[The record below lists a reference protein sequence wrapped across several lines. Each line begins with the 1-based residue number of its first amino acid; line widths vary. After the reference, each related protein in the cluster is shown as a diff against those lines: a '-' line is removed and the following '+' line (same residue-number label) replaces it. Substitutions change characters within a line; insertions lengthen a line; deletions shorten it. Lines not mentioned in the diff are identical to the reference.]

1 MAKKDN
7 RSIVIVAALFI
18 ASAVLVSYLLGLWPS
33 FKKELPKHEWQ
44 KGMCYVTWSKDKYAS
59 QQSDASMK
67 EMARIGVKWVA
78 IVTTWYQQ
86 KCNTNS
92 IFPTD
97 KTPSDESVIHAI
109 NMAHSLGMKVMLK
122 PHLDLVDT
130 SDGSWRGDIGCA
142 TEPDW
147 KTWFENYRNFIVHYA
162 KIAQANK
169 AEMLCIGTELTSVA
183 TIKESMWKEIV
194 IKPVKFVYTGPL
206 TYAANWNEEFT
217 HVRFWDMMDYV
228 GIDAYFPLTN
238 SKVPTL
244 EEIKKGWAPWVKELE
259 EFQAK
264 VNKPIIF
271 PEVGYCSADWTA
283 KTPWEEIAGGNVNME
298 LQADCYSALLETF
311 WDKPYFFGVYWWKW
325 GTDVRFGGKG
335 NRGFNPQ
342 NKAAQDVVRAWYAKP
357 SPKYR
362 FDEFSKKEV

>member
-1 MAKKDN
+1 
-7 RSIVIVAALFI
+7 
-18 ASAVLVSYLLGLWPS
+18 
-33 FKKELPKHEWQ
+33 
-44 KGMCYVTWSKDKYAS
+44 
-59 QQSDASMK
+59 
-67 EMARIGVKWVA
+67 
-78 IVTTWYQQ
+78 
-86 KCNTNS
+86 
-92 IFPTD
+92 
-97 KTPSDESVIHAI
+97 
-109 NMAHSLGMKVMLK
+109 
-122 PHLDLVDT
+122 
-130 SDGSWRGDIGCA
+130 
-142 TEPDW
+142 
-147 KTWFENYRNFIVHYA
+147 
-162 KIAQANK
+162 
-169 AEMLCIGTELTSVA
+169 
-183 TIKESMWKEIV
+183 
-194 IKPVKFVYTGPL
+194 
-206 TYAANWNEEFT
+206 
-217 HVRFWDMMDYV
+217 
-228 GIDAYFPLTN
+228 
-238 SKVPTL
+238 
-244 EEIKKGWAPWVKELE
+244 VKELE